1 VKSPDDMEDQKKYMR
16 AAIDLA
22 SENVKIDNGGPFG
35 AVVVRDGKIIGKGIN
50 LVTSTND
57 PTAHAE
63 IVAIR
68 EACKYLGKHDLSD
81 CEIYTS
87 CEPCPMCLGSIYWAR
102 IGTLYYA
109 ATKDDAE
116 KVNFIDAQI
125 YREFSLSKAQR
136 SIPSVQMLREEAL
149 KVFEA
154 WEKSEKKIH
163 Y

>member
-1 VKSPDDMEDQKKYMR
+1 MEDQKIFMQKAIAL
-16 AAIDLA
+16 AA
-22 SENVKIDNGGPFG
+22 ENVNLDNGGPFG
-35 AVVVRDGKIIGKGIN
+35 AVVVKDGKVIGKGIN
-50 LVTSTND
+50 LVTSTTD

-68 EACKYLGKHDLSD
+68 EACKTLGKVDLSD

-102 IGTLYYA
+102 LGKLYYA

-116 KVNFIDAQI
+116 KAGFIDARI
-125 YREFSLSKAQR
+125 YREFSLSKTQR
-136 SIPSVQMLREEAL
+136 SIPSVQMLRDEAL
-149 KVFEA
+149 KVLEA
-154 WEKSEKKIH
+154 WERSDRKIS